1 MTVRKIVPKSSM
13 WLSKKVVPE
22 GAPPDSREF
31 WGFIKDPIYGYIRL
45 TEVEKSIIDTL
56 AVQRLRRIRQLAGAE
71 YVYPAANHTR
81 FEHVLGTMYL
91 AGVVAENL
99 PVQLSSEERQK
110 VRLAALLHDVG
121 HAPFSHLFEPLLVKY
136 LNRNHE
142 DMSSW
147 IISNSG
153 LTDTISA
160 QGFEPKELSGL
171 AVGKLSKPEKPF
183 LRQIIS
189 SSFDVDK
196 MDFVVRDSYHT
207 GAGYGSVD
215 VFRLIYTMD
224 ILDGNLA
231 MDITALPTLESLI
244 IARLESFRAIY
255 FHRACRAVQMMLLKA
270 LDAAKEDLEIL
281 RVKTPEEYLQWDDYT
296 VWSRLMTSPNS
307 RDILKALSE
316 RKLLKCAYEKTFFAK
331 DELVSSM
338 FTNESVR
345 LKLEEE
351 IAANANVPASDVGVD
366 VPSLPSVPYH
376 YALQIGPS
384 DIPIFSKTRSGEK
397 VPERI
402 TELSKVVEQLSLF
415 MNIIRIYTKHSYREK
430 VSKAAAKVLGES
442 PLSDVLSY

>member
-1 MTVRKIVPKSSM
+1 LESQES
-13 WLSKKVVPE
+13 LSKRTGIEAEAKPH
-22 GAPPDSREF
+22 GY

-45 TEVEKSIIDTL
+45 TDVEKNVIDTL
-56 AVQRLRRIRQLAGAE
+56 PVQRLRRIRQLAGAE

-81 FEHVLGTMYL
+81 FEHVLGAMYL
-91 AGVVAENL
+91 AGVVADNL
-99 PVQLSSEERQK
+99 PVQLTPEEKQK

-147 IISNSG
+147 IITNSA
-153 LTDTISA
+153 LADVISE
-160 QGFEPKELSGL
+160 QGFEPKEVSGL
-171 AVGKLSKPEKPF
+171 AVGKPSRPEKPF

-224 ILDGNLA
+224 VLDGNLA

-255 FHRACRAVQMMLLKA
+255 FHRACRAVEMMLLKA

-281 RVKTPEEYLQWDDYT
+281 RVKDPDEYLQWDDYNT
-296 VWSRLMTSPNS
+296 WSRLLKSPNS
-307 RDILKALSE
+307 REIMKELSE

-331 DELVSSM
+331 DELVSSV
-338 FTNESVR
+338 FTNENVR

-351 IAANANVPASDVGVD
+351 IATKAKVAPSEVTID

-376 YALQIGPS
+376 YALQIGATE
-384 DIPIFSKTRSGEK
+384 IPIFSKTRSGEK
-397 VPERI
+397 SSQKI
-402 TELSKVVEQLSLF
+402 AELSKVVEELRLF
-415 MNIIRIYTKHSYREK
+415 MNIIRVYTKQSYREE
-430 VSKAAAKVLGES
+430 VSDAAAQVLGES
-442 PLSDVLSY
+442 PLSGVLSY

>member
-1 MTVRKIVPKSSM
+1 MTEKSEPKSS
-13 WLSKKVVPE
+13 S
-22 GAPPDSREF
+22 ANSRGF

-81 FEHVLGTMYL
+81 FEHVLGAMYL
-91 AGVVAENL
+91 AGVVADNI
-99 PVQLSSEERQK
+99 PVQLSPEERQK

-147 IISNSG
+147 IIANSA
-153 LTDTISA
+153 LTDVISA
-160 QGFEPKELSGL
+160 QGFDAKELSGL
-171 AVGKLSKPEKPF
+171 AVGRLAKAEKPF

-224 ILDGNLA
+224 VLDGNLA

-255 FHRACRAVQMMLLKA
+255 FHRACRAVEMMLLKA

-281 RVKTPEEYLQWDDYT
+281 KIRTPDEYLEWDDYT
-296 VWSRLMTSPNS
+296 IWSKLLKSPNS
-307 RDILKALSE
+307 REIMRELSE
-316 RKLLKCAYEKTFFAK
+316 RRLLKCAYEKTFFAK
-331 DELVSSM
+331 DELVSSV

-351 IAANANVPASDVGVD
+351 IATKAKVPISDVGID

-376 YALQIGPS
+376 YALQIGAA
-384 DIPIFSKTRSGEK
+384 DIPIFSKTRSGQK
-397 VPERI
+397 IPQKI
-402 TELSKVVEQLSLF
+402 TEFSKVIEELRLF
-415 MNIIRIYTKHSYREK
+415 MNIIRVYTKQSYREQ
-430 VSKAAAKVLGES
+430 VTDAAAQVLGES
-442 PLSDVLSY
+442 PLSGVLSY